1 MNATPEEI
9 MALVKGVGI
18 SADISAMTADMQL
31 REAGVDSIEM
41 FTVFLAL
48 EEKFGIK
55 IPDADIDKLD
65 TVNNIVRYLI
75 AR

>member
-1 MNATPEEI
+1 MDATPEQI
-9 MALVKGVGI
+9 MTLVKGVGI
-18 SADISAMTADMQL
+18 SADISGITPDMRL
-31 REAGVDSIEM
+31 RESGVDSIEM

-55 IPDADIDKLD
+55 IPDADVDKLD
-65 TVNNIVRYLI
+65 TVNNIVRYLH